1 MLPEPDHPELLP
13 LFVLVPELMTL
24 FDFFYF
30 YNKNVRFNREM
41 YPNSPIDISS
51 GEMKRKIKRIL
62 RVFARKQQIY
72 DGFYGSVIDF
82 FRSVS
87 IQACGFS

>member
-1 MLPEPDHPELLP
+1 M
-13 LFVLVPELMTL
+13 F
-24 FDFFYF
+24 
-30 YNKNVRFNREM
+30 
-41 YPNSPIDISS
+41 PNSPIDISS